1 MPAAGALI
9 NVRSV
14 PLTDTLSSDIVAA
27 PELLIAI
34 VCFAVPP
41 LFGLDPNLPTL
52 LVSGGSQGARRLN
65 EVVQQVAPYL
75 QQAGIQILQTVQ
87 AAREPAVG
95 GIASYHTAYLVG
107 AAVAGLGVVAALF
120 VRSSTR
126 RVHATHDRAV
136 QAPAEAFEPA

>member
-1 MPAAGALI
+1 MVGADSTDLLIAGALA
-9 NVRSV
+9 
-14 PLTDTLSSDIVAA
+14 LSGVGMGTTAPAMAAAVAN
-27 PELLIAI
+27 
-34 VCFAVPP
+34 AVDEND
-41 LFGLDPNLPTL
+41 LGV
-52 LVSGGSQGARRLN
+52 VSAAQQMMAQVG
-65 EVVQQVAPYL
+65 VV
-75 QQAGIQILQTVQ
+75 AGIQILQTVQ

-126 RVHATHDRAV
+126 RVHVTHDRAV